1 MLKRRLTQAGNE
13 EHMQSLRRS
22 LQMFRSEFRR
32 GLRQGNSYSGTTSR
46 EHTKSN
52 TSNAQAERG
61 RCGRKLLIPKILGTA
76 AVKREGE
83 NAARKGKNAEET
95 LTHVA
100 ISTLG
105 ELKTLRLGF
114 IKTFE

>member
-1 MLKRRLTQAGNE
+1 MNTDEHSQAKRGQAMHKQREG
-13 EHMQSLRRS
+13 
-22 LQMFRSEFRR
+22 R
-32 GLRQGNSYSGTTSR
+32 GQ
-46 EHTKSN
+46 KP
-52 TSNAQAERG
+52 
-61 RCGRKLLIPKILGTA
+61 LIPKILGTA
-76 AVKREGE
+76 AVRREGE

>member
-1 MLKRRLTQAGNE
+1 MHKQ
-13 EHMQSLRRS
+13 
-22 LQMFRSEFRR
+22 
-32 GLRQGNSYSGTTSR
+32 R
-46 EHTKSN
+46 EG
-52 TSNAQAERG
+52 RG
-61 RCGRKLLIPKILGTA
+61 RKPLIPKILGTA
-76 AVKREGE
+76 AVRREGVL
-83 NAARKGKNAEET
+83 NTARKGKNAEET

>member
-1 MLKRRLTQAGNE
+1 MNTDEHSQAKSGQAM
-13 EHMQSLRRS
+13 HKQRDG
-22 LQMFRSEFRR
+22 R
-32 GLRQGNSYSGTTSR
+32 GQ
-46 EHTKSN
+46 KP
-52 TSNAQAERG
+52 
-61 RCGRKLLIPKILGTA
+61 LIPKILGTA
-76 AVKREGE
+76 AVRREGE

-114 IKTFE
+114 IKSDKTFE

>member
-1 MLKRRLTQAGNE
+1 MHKQ
-13 EHMQSLRRS
+13 
-22 LQMFRSEFRR
+22 
-32 GLRQGNSYSGTTSR
+32 R
-46 EHTKSN
+46 EG
-52 TSNAQAERG
+52 RG
-61 RCGRKLLIPKILGTA
+61 RKPLIVKILGTS

-83 NAARKGKNAEET
+83 NAARKGKNVEET

-114 IKTFE
+114 IKTFD

>member
-76 AVKREGE
+76 AVRREGE

-95 LTHVA
+95 CAHIA
-100 ISTLG
+100 MSTLG
-105 ELKTLRLGF
+105 
-114 IKTFE
+114 

>member
-1 MLKRRLTQAGNE
+1 MHKQ
-13 EHMQSLRRS
+13 
-22 LQMFRSEFRR
+22 
-32 GLRQGNSYSGTTSR
+32 R
-46 EHTKSN
+46 EG
-52 TSNAQAERG
+52 RG
-61 RCGRKLLIPKILGTA
+61 RKPLIPKILGTA
-76 AVKREGE
+76 AVRREGE

-114 IKTFE
+114 IKSDKTFE

>member
-1 MLKRRLTQAGNE
+1 MNTDEHSQAKRGQAMHTQREG
-13 EHMQSLRRS
+13 
-22 LQMFRSEFRR
+22 R
-32 GLRQGNSYSGTTSR
+32 GQ
-46 EHTKSN
+46 KP
-52 TSNAQAERG
+52 
-61 RCGRKLLIPKILGTA
+61 LIPKILGTA
-76 AVKREGE
+76 AVRREGE

>member
-1 MLKRRLTQAGNE
+1 MNTDEHSQAKRGQAMHKQREG
-13 EHMQSLRRS
+13 
-22 LQMFRSEFRR
+22 R
-32 GLRQGNSYSGTTSR
+32 GQ
-46 EHTKSN
+46 KP
-52 TSNAQAERG
+52 
-61 RCGRKLLIPKILGTA
+61 LIPKILGTA
-76 AVKREGE
+76 AVRREGE

-114 IKTFE
+114 IKSDKTFE